1 MEIQSGGEKMRNASG
16 QQGENER
23 QPTGRP
29 TGQRGPSLEEIYFFQ
44 TFPGKHLALVVQK
57 VDIQWIAQS
66 VS

>member
-1 MEIQSGGEKMRNASG
+1 MEIQSGCEKMRNASG

-29 TGQRGPSLEEIYFFQ
+29 TEQRGPPLEVIYFFRK
-44 TFPGKHLALVVQK
+44 FPGKHLALVVQK
-57 VDIQWIAQS
+57 VDIQRIAQL